1 LRWWAGAAILGVSVM
16 RGAGITI
23 RRLGAY
29 AAQYGLQA
37 RDRRDVT
44 DKYLRLPIEWHRR
57 HPTGQLLSNVNADVE
72 SAAFLAAPLPMA
84 FGVFL
89 MLIIT
94 AVLLVVTDI
103 FLAIVGFA
111 VIPLIIL
118 NNILFQRRMRV
129 VAASA
134 QKLRAEVAEIA
145 HESFDAALVVKT
157 LGREDQEV
165 GRFGGDPT
173 TCGTRWSNS
182 VDCGRS
188 STR

>member
-1 LRWWAGAAILGVSVM
+1 
-16 RGAGITI
+16 
-23 RRLGAY
+23 
-29 AAQYGLQA
+29 
-37 RDRRDVT
+37 

-72 SAAFLAAPLPMA
+72 SASYLAAPLPLA
-84 FGVFL
+84 FGTAL
-89 MLIIT
+89 MLVIT
-94 AVLLVVTDI
+94 AALLLVTDV

-111 VIPLIIL
+111 VLPLIIL

-165 GRFGGDPT
+165 GRFGARSDNL
-173 TCGTRWSNS
+173 RDSM
-182 VDCGRS
+182 VELGRL
-188 STR
+188 R